1 MRRSRDR
8 VRISAQD
15 RSPRGNESADAVPAE
30 IGKNVAQPAWTAA
43 DEAVEKNGCV
53 AGEKGELIFA
63 DENVE
68 KMEIVMKNY
77 EKDGKTAHD
86 VALCAGEEK

>member
-1 MRRSRDR
+1 MSYSHHGLPLMRRL
-8 VRISAQD
+8 
-15 RSPRGNESADAVPAE
+15 
-30 IGKNVAQPAWTAA
+30 K
-43 DEAVEKNGCV
+43 KNGCV